1 MFDAF
6 HWPEGA
12 SHRFAV
18 TESFLGSLSADG
30 HVLEYPPIRPQT
42 TLPRSLLASRR
53 RGARP
58 RGQMCFRPQGS

>member
-12 SHRFAV
+12 SRRFAV

-30 HVLEYPPIRPQT
+30 HVLGYPPIHQHHFHFED
-42 TLPRSLLASRR
+42 SRDVSPHR
-53 RGARP
+53 AIEP
-58 RGQMCFRPQGS
+58 